1 MLEIL
6 IYPLSFIIALAI
18 LIAVHEFGH
27 FWVARKLGV
36 KVLRFSIGFGKPIWK
51 RKSSVDDTE
60 YVLAAVPL
68 GGYVK
73 MLDEREGEVAEQ
85 DRPLAFNN
93 KSVWV
98 RFAIVLAGPLFNFL
112 FAILVLWGMY
122 LTGVHGIKAIVG
134 EVVPA
139 SYAER
144 AGFQYGDQILNIDD
158 IETPSWNNVRLT
170 LLNAALDK
178 KTVRVDVLDN
188 DGIPQ
193 QRQISLENISDPVED
208 KDLLGTIG
216 LKLWSPPAELGKLS
230 TDGAAMKAGLQEGD
244 IVLSA
249 DGKTVD
255 NWMQWVQVVRKNP
268 GKKVEVIVSRNN
280 TPYTHTLEIES
291 LKIKGEVI
299 GRAQVALPE
308 KYWEM
313 LDVEIEYNV
322 VEALQAGVVR
332 TWDMS
337 VLMLRVLGRIVM
349 GESSLKNISGPLTI
363 AQYAGNTANLGLIP
377 FLSFL
382 AIVSISL
389 GVLNLLPIPVLD
401 GGHLFYFL
409 IEMVTGKPVSEQFQT
424 TAQQFGIFLL
434 VALMALAFYNDIL
447 RLFG

>member
-6 IYPLSFIIALAI
+6 IYPLSFVIALAI

-36 KVLRFSIGFGKPIWK
+36 KVLRFSIGFGKPIWQ
-51 RKSSVDDTE
+51 RKSTVDDTE
-60 YVLAAVPL
+60 YVLAAIPL

-73 MLDEREGEVAEQ
+73 MLDEREGEVSEQ
-85 DRPLAFNN
+85 DKPLAFNN
-93 KSVWV
+93 KSVWT

-112 FAILVLWGMY
+112 FAILVLWAMH
-122 LTGVHGIKAIVG
+122 LSGVHGIKAIVG
-134 EVVPA
+134 DVEKA

-144 AGFQYGDQILNIDD
+144 AGFQYGDQILKINDT
-158 IETPSWNNVRLT
+158 ETQSWNQVRLS
-170 LLNAALDK
+170 LLNAALDRE
-178 KTVRVDVLDN
+178 TVRVDVLDSN
-188 DGIPQ
+188 GIPQ
-193 QRQISLENISDPVED
+193 QRQMSLENISDPVED
-208 KDLLGTIG
+208 KDLLGTMG
-216 LKLWSPPAELGKLS
+216 LTLWSPPAELGKL
-230 TDGAAMKAGLQEGD
+230 TVDGAAMKAGLQEGD
-244 IVLSA
+244 IILAA

-255 NWMQWVQVVRKNP
+255 TWMDWVQVVRKNP
-268 GKKVEVIVSRNN
+268 GKKIEVVVSRNN
-280 TPYTHTLEIES
+280 SRYTHTLEVES
-291 LKIKGEVI
+291 LQAKGNVI

-313 LDVEIEYNV
+313 LDVKIEYNAI
-322 VEALQAGVVR
+322 EALQAGVVR

-363 AQYAGNTANLGLIP
+363 AQYAGNTANLGLMP

-409 IEMVTGKPVSEQFQT
+409 IEMLTGKQVSEQFQV